1 VVQDARPQSPA
12 GPTPIVVPAEGPRVA
27 NGPASVPT
35 VRRPAE
41 TTIANLVVVPAT
53 GPAPGPASVPGLAPI
68 AVSEPD
74 PKTGRLT
81 ADRISRVVK
90 GKQTI
95 VRTMSVAVEP
105 GELVTIIGPSGA
117 GKTVLLEI
125 LAGLKPP
132 STGVVKRVGAGADG
146 VGFVPQED
154 IIHRD
159 LPLGRVL
166 RYAARLRL
174 PGTADN
180 AAIEAAVESVLTVLR
195 LKDREKTKVSRLSGG
210 ERKRASIA
218 VELLAQP
225 RFFFLDE
232 PTSGLDPATAAELM
246 RALRRI
252 ADAGCTVVMT
262 SRNPPDVDLCDR
274 VLVIAAGGGLAF
286 AGTPAKARDFF
297 DVPTINGI
305 YTRLV
310 EHNRDYWLRR
320 FADDRAG
327 RTDLFAIPT
336 TTGPLPRISPDI
348 PDLPAERPE
357 VGAFRQWFLLTV
369 RALDVL
375 VHKRL
380 TLLIVLGSPVAI
392 LLMFLMLFQ
401 PGAFDPAHPV
411 PNTSAMI
418 LFWIA
423 FGGFFFGL
431 TYGLLQICTE
441 FPIFFRE
448 HSSGVRIWPYVLSKL
463 AALLPLLILVD
474 ALLLAVLHWTDRL
487 PKENFGQLA
496 ALFATLLLASVCAM
510 ALGLLTSAAVS
521 EPGQATLML
530 PALCFPQVLF
540 VGAFLP
546 VPVMALAGRW
556 LSFAMSNRWAFE
568 ALGHT
573 AGVEDLW
580 RTAASPLG
588 RPLLAS
594 YQDTFARPV
603 WIDWLIIAGM
613 AAVFL
618 VATWLV
624 LNTKATR
631 RGGRP
636 TR

>member
-1 VVQDARPQSPA
+1 MPA
-12 GPTPIVVPAEGPRVA
+12 GPTAIPAVPAVVA
-27 NGPASVPT
+27 
-35 VRRPAE
+35 
-41 TTIANLVVVPAT
+41 
-53 GPAPGPASVPGLAPI
+53 APQS
-68 AVSEPD
+68 AVA
-74 PKTGRLT
+74 GRLT
-81 ADRISRVVK
+81 ADRISKVVR

-95 VRTMSVAVEP
+95 LRTMSLVVEP
-105 GELVTIIGPSGA
+105 GQLVAIIGPSGA
-117 GKTVLLEI
+117 GKTTLLET
-125 LAGLKPP
+125 LAGLRPA
-132 STGVVKRVGAGADG
+132 STGVVRRAGSGAL
-146 VGFVPQED
+146 GFVPQED

-174 PGTADN
+174 PAGVGN
-180 AAIEAAVESVLTVLR
+180 AEIEEAVDSALTVLR
-195 LKDREKTKVSRLSGG
+195 LKDREKVRVGRLSGG

-218 VELLAQP
+218 VELLARP

-252 ADAGCTVVMT
+252 ADSGCTVIMT
-262 SRNPPDVDLCDR
+262 SHNPPDVDLCDE

-286 AGTPAKARDFF
+286 GGTPAKAREFF
-297 DVPTINGI
+297 DVPAITGI

-336 TTGPLPRISPDI
+336 ATSVSEPFNEILEPQLVQERRVGP
-348 PDLPAERPE
+348 
-357 VGAFRQWFLLTV
+357 FRQWFLLTV
-369 RALDVL
+369 RALDIL
-375 VHKRL
+375 VHNRL

-392 LLMFLMLFQ
+392 LLMFLMLFK
-401 PGAFDPAHPV
+401 PGAFDPVHPI

-448 HSSGVRIWPYVLSKL
+448 RFAGVRIWPYVLSKL

-474 ALLLAVLHWTDRL
+474 ALLLAVLRWTDRL
-487 PKENFGQLA
+487 PKGDFGQLA
-496 ALFATLLLASVCAM
+496 ELFGTLLLASVCAM
-510 ALGLLTSAAVS
+510 ALGLLASAAVS

-530 PALCFPQVLF
+530 PMLCFPQVLF

-546 VPVMALAGRW
+546 VPVMALVGRW
-556 LSFAMSNRWAFE
+556 MSYVMSNRWAFE

-573 AGVEDLW
+573 AGVEKLW
-580 RTAASPLG
+580 SSGASPLG
-588 RPLLAS
+588 APLLAS
-594 YQDTFARPV
+594 YEDTFSRPAWV
-603 WIDWLIIAGM
+603 DWLIIGGM
-613 AAVFL
+613 AVVFL
-618 VATWLV
+618 VSCWLI
-624 LNTKATR
+624 LTLKAAR

-636 TR
+636 VR